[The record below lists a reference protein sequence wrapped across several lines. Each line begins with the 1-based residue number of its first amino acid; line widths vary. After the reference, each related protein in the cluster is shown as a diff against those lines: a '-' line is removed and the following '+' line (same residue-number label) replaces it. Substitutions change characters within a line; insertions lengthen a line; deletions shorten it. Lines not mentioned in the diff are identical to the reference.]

1 MRKVTIRF
9 KITLWYALL
18 LLVLLVVFS
27 FFLYMTISRIL
38 YRDTEELLK
47 ADAGQVLSIIQ
58 SEGYNININIPYK
71 IIATNTYFVI
81 FDVNGNTGLKSEI
94 LPEIVDLP
102 ILNKQ
107 GNEQLREISIDK
119 VKWVVYDK
127 PLVSGN
133 QIIGWI
139 RVSRSLQP
147 MADTLFNLKL
157 IMFISIPLYILF
169 ASAGGWFLANRALR
183 PIDYITK
190 TAREISKGD
199 LNQRLRMPRTE
210 DEVGRLAV
218 TFDEMLNKLET
229 SINKERQFA
238 SDASH
243 ELRTPIAIISAQA
256 EEALSGAH
264 KVKEYK
270 EALSIVQNESKKM
283 SHIISQLLMMYRSD
297 EGRYKFNFE
306 VLNLKLIVGEI
317 VNEFQNI
324 AKDNG
329 IKISFDAEEEIK
341 IRVDQTLI
349 TRLLINLI
357 DNAVRY
363 NKKGGKV
370 SVNIN
375 RENGFAK
382 IIVEDNGIGIA
393 DKEIPYIFDRFYQAD
408 KTRGNQGTG
417 LGLSIVKWI
426 VDLHKG
432 EINVESKVNQGSKF
446 VIKLPLNL

>member
-9 KITLWYALL
+9 KITLWYASL

-27 FFLYMTISRIL
+27 FFLYMTISEIL
-38 YRDTEELLK
+38 YRNTEGLLK
-47 ADAGQVLSIIQ
+47 ADADQVLSIIQ
-58 SEGYNININIPYK
+58 SEGYNINFDIPYK

-81 FDVNGNTGLKSEI
+81 FDINGNTGLKSEI
-94 LPEIVDLP
+94 LPEIVNLP
-102 ILNKQ
+102 IANKQ
-107 GNEQLREISIDK
+107 GNEQLRNISINK
-119 VKWVVYDK
+119 VNWVVYDR
-127 PLVSGN
+127 PLINDN
-133 QIIGWI
+133 QTIGWI

-147 MADTLFNLKL
+147 VTDTLFNLRL

-169 ASAGGWFLANRALR
+169 ASIGGWFLASRALR

-190 TAREISKGD
+190 TARAISSGD

-218 TFDEMLNKLET
+218 TFDEMLNKLEN

-264 KVKEYK
+264 NTKEYK
-270 EALSIVQNESKKM
+270 EALSTVQKESKKM

-306 VLNLKLIVGEI
+306 VIDLKLIAGEI
-317 VNEFQNI
+317 VKEFKNI
-324 AKDNG
+324 ASENG
-329 IKISFDAEEEIK
+329 IKISFNAEEEIN
-341 IRVDQTLI
+341 IWLDQTLI
-349 TRLLINLI
+349 TRLIINLI
-357 DNAVRY
+357 DNAIRY
-363 NKKGGKV
+363 NKKGGRV
-370 SVNIN
+370 SVSIN
-375 RENGFAK
+375 RENDFAK
-382 IIVEDNGIGIA
+382 IIVEDNGIGMS
-393 DKEIPYIFDRFYQAD
+393 EEVIPYIFNRFYQVE
-408 KTRGNQGTG
+408 KSRGNIGTG

-432 EINVESKVNQGSKF
+432 EINIESKVNQGSKF